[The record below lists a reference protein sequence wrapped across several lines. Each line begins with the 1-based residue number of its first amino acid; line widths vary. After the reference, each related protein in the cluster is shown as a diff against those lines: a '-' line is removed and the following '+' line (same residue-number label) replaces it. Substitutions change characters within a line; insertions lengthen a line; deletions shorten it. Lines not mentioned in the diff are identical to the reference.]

1 MSYASA
7 IIVAAGVGAR
17 MTSDTPKQYFLLN
30 GRPILYYTIKNFVK
44 AKLVSEIVLVISK
57 EFMDSELLHACIPL
71 GNSSPIKIVAGG
83 KKRQDSVYNGLKSI
97 DEICNIVVVH
107 DGVRPFIDP
116 EKIDETI
123 KMCSEYDGVVV
134 ATPAID
140 TLKEVNNSL
149 IVKTLNRASIWQ
161 IQTPQT
167 FRREVLEHA
176 FQKAYKDDFI
186 GTDEAS
192 LVERLGMQIGVL
204 IGNHKNI
211 KITTQEDISIAEVLI
226 NVDNQGI

>member
-17 MTSDTPKQYFLLN
+17 MKSHTPKQYFLLN

-57 EFMDSELLHACIPL
+57 EFMDSELLHACIPS
-71 GNSSPIKIVAGG
+71 GTSKPMKIVAGS
-83 KKRQDSVYNGLKSI
+83 KKRQDSVYNGLKSMEKCY
-97 DEICNIVVVH
+97 DTVVVH
-107 DGVRPFIDP
+107 DGVRPFINP
-116 EKIDETI
+116 EQIDETI
-123 KMCSEYDGVVV
+123 KMCSKYDGVVV
-134 ATPAID
+134 ATPAVD

-149 IVKTLNRASIWQ
+149 IVKTLNRASVWQ
-161 IQTPQT
+161 VQTPQT

-176 FQKAYKDDFI
+176 FKKAYYDDFI

-192 LVERLGMQIGVL
+192 LVERLGAQIGVL
-204 IGNHKNI
+204 RGDRRNI
-211 KITTQEDISIAEVLI
+211 KITCREDLEIAIYLLK
-226 NVDNQGI
+226 DWTA

>member
-17 MTSDTPKQYFLLN
+17 MKSDTPKQYFLLD
-30 GRPILYYTIKNFVK
+30 GKPILYYTIKNFVN

-57 EFMDSELLHACIPL
+57 EFMDSELLHVCIPS
-71 GNSSPIKIVAGG
+71 GTSRPIKIVAGS

-97 DEICNIVVVH
+97 GKCYDTVVVH
-107 DGVRPFIDP
+107 DGVRPFINP
-116 EKIDETI
+116 EKIDKTI
-123 KMCSEYDGVVV
+123 EMCNEYEGVVV
-134 ATPAID
+134 ATPAVD

-149 IVKTLNRASIWQ
+149 IVKTFNRSNIWQ

-167 FRREVLEHA
+167 FRREILEHA
-176 FQKAYKDDFI
+176 FKKAYDDDFI

-192 LVERLGMQIGVL
+192 LVEHLGVRIGVL
-204 IGNHKNI
+204 RGDRRNM
-211 KITTQEDISIAEVLI
+211 KITCQEDLEIARSLLK
-226 NVDNQGI
+226 DWTA